1 MTSIKA
7 LTLAVA
13 ASVALAQN
21 TTAVVAT
28 TIAPAVETEATSF
41 FSSPVVSAIL
51 TILALLYVFLGLA
64 IVCDDYLVPSIE
76 TLCEK
81 LKIPEE
87 AAGASFLA
95 FGSAAP
101 EILLNAVA
109 TAEGKIEAMESS
121 LSAILGSAI
130 IAFAL
135 IPALCTL
142 VAPTSLMISWTPMI
156 RDSMVYIASLGTL
169 VYIMNDSQVGTW
181 QSGLLI
187 LVYVGYMLIIF
198 VPIWLRPADP
208 DRHDEF
214 ITPAENH
221 MIDHALAPHNPL
233 LATSSSKGYGAVHA
247 EEGAA
252 EPAWLEPVRKVIDL
266 LSRPFRILFA
276 YTLPECG
283 VDSPTRSYYPVTLV
297 LSIVYV
303 ALLSAA
309 ALYSTRILT
318 TALNLSTEVAGV
330 TLLALGSQI
339 PDAIASVSLARAGHA
354 DAAVCNAIGSQVI
367 NVTLGSG
374 LPWFLCLCSRIN
386 GHYLDPQIHIP
397 YEQETLLF
405 QLLAVIIFAYLVL
418 NLRGVFCACFSKA
431 KGFYVGLSPRDGIA
445 LLVLYVAVNVWLVI
459 KL

>member
-7 LTLAVA
+7 MTLAVA

-21 TTAVVAT
+21 ATAVFAT

-276 YTLPECG
+276 YSLPECG

-318 TALNLSTEVAGV
+318 AALNLSTEVAGV

-339 PDAIASVSLARAGHA
+339 PDTIASVSLARAGHA

-374 LPWFLCLCSRIN
+374 LPWFLYTLFH
-386 GHYLDPQIHIP
+386 GEIHIP

>member
-1 MTSIKA
+1 MTGITS
-7 LTLAVA
+7 LTLAA
-13 ASVALAQN
+13 LASVALAQN
-21 TTAVVAT
+21 ATAVVGT
-28 TIAPAVETEATSF
+28 TAAPVMEESTSF
-41 FSSPVVSAIL
+41 FSSPIVSAIL
-51 TILALLYVFLGLA
+51 SILSLLYIFLGLA
-64 IVCDDYLVPSIE
+64 IVCDDYLVPAIE

-109 TAEGKIEAMESS
+109 TAEGKIESMESS

-135 IPALCTL
+135 IPALCAL
-142 VAPTSLMISWTPMI
+142 VAPTSLTISWGPMI
-156 RDSMVYIASLGTL
+156 RDSTVYIASVGTL
-169 VYIMNDSQVGTW
+169 VYVMNDSLVDSW

-187 LVYVGYMLIIF
+187 LVYVGYMLMIF
-198 VPIWLRPADP
+198 VPIRFRSADP

-214 ITPAENH
+214 VAPAEDH
-221 MIDHALAPHNPL
+221 MVDHALAPHHPL
-233 LATSSSKGYGAVHA
+233 LASSSPKGYGAIDAA
-247 EEGAA
+247 EEAA
-252 EPAWLEPVRKVIDL
+252 EPVCLEPVREVVDL

-283 VDSPTRSYYPVTLV
+283 SDAPTRSYYPVTLV
-297 LSIVYV
+297 LSIAYV

-339 PDAIASVSLARAGHA
+339 PDTIASVSLARAGHA

-374 LPWFLCLCSRIN
+374 FPWFLYTLLY
-386 GHYLDPQIHIP
+386 GEIHIP

-405 QLLAVIIFAYLVL
+405 QLLSVIIVAYLVL

-431 KGFYVGLSPRDGIA
+431 KGFFVGLSPHDGIA